1 MKMKVY
7 TIFECEKCGKK
18 SSNRVEIME
27 CEASHLGLTVVEK
40 QEWERLKE
48 DVRYSG
54 SVVST
59 TKNEMTDK
67 DFDEA
72 IKRVMDFEKEHGI
85 KG

>member
-1 MKMKVY
+1 MKMY

-18 SSNRVEIME
+18 SSNKAEIME
-27 CEASHLGLTVVEK
+27 CEASHLGLTVAEK

-48 DVRYSG
+48 EVRYRG

-59 TKNEMTDK
+59 TKNEVTDK

>member
-1 MKMKVY
+1 MKVY
-7 TIFECEKCGKK
+7 AIFECEKCGKK
-18 SSNRVEIME
+18 SSNRAEIME
-27 CEASHLGLTVVEK
+27 CEASHLGLTVAEK

-48 DVRYSG
+48 NVRYRG

-59 TKNEMTDK
+59 TKNEVADK

>member
-1 MKMKVY
+1 MKVY

-18 SSNRVEIME
+18 SSNRAEIMG
-27 CEASHLGLTVVEK
+27 CEASHLGLTVAEK

-48 DVRYSG
+48 NVRYRG

-59 TKNEMTDK
+59 TKNEVTVK

>member
-1 MKMKVY
+1 MKVY

-18 SSNRVEIME
+18 SSNRAEIME
-27 CEASHLGLTVVEK
+27 CEASHLGLTVAEK

-48 DVRYSG
+48 NVRYRG

-59 TKNEMTDK
+59 TKNEVTDK

>member
-1 MKMKVY
+1 MKLH
-7 TIFECEKCGKK
+7 TIFECEECGKQ
-18 SSNRVEIME
+18 SSDRAEILE
-27 CEASHLGLTVVEK
+27 CEASHLGLTVAEK

-48 DVRYSG
+48 NVRYKG
-54 SVVST
+54 SIVST
-59 TKNEMTDK
+59 TKNETTDK